1 MRLFVATGIFHP
13 DPGGPATYLYHL
25 LPELVA
31 RGHTVRVLA
40 FGDAP
45 TDGYPYT
52 VRRIPRRA
60 RLRRWA
66 EYMRAARAET
76 RRADLVFVNSLG
88 LPLFGKQGV
97 PHIFKVV
104 SDLAW
109 ERANNR
115 GWVDPTMD
123 VETFQ
128 KTRLSPKVEM
138 LKRLRTFQVRLADHV
153 IVPSQYIRRLVVGWG
168 VPAERVHVVY
178 NAMPPNTVASPLSQA
193 EARERL
199 GLPTDRSVLLTVAR
213 LIPLKGIDYV
223 LDVLKDM
230 PNVHYVIAG
239 DGPDAARLRRLAEA
253 GQLTE
258 RVTFLGRVPHEHL
271 AHYFRAADYTVLY
284 SGQEGLSHVLLE
296 SLLAGTPVIASDRGG
311 NTEVVQHGVNGLLAP
326 YGDVAALAETLR
338 HALHE
343 GTRARLAAQ
352 TGVGLE
358 RFAWPRL
365 VEQTLALLEAT
376 CTC

>member
-25 LPELVA
+25 LPEVVA
-31 RGHTVRVLA
+31 RGHEVRVLA

-45 TDGYPYT
+45 TEGYPYT
-52 VRRIPRRA
+52 VRRVPRRA
-60 RLRRWA
+60 RPRRWA
-66 EYMRAARAET
+66 EYMLAARAEA

-88 LPLFGKQGV
+88 VPLLGKQGA

-115 GWVDPTMD
+115 GWIDPTMD

-128 KTRLSPKVEM
+128 HKRLAPKVEL
-138 LKRLRTFQVRLADHV
+138 LKRLRTFQVRLADRV
-153 IVPSQYIRRLVVGWG
+153 IVPSQYIRRIVIGWG
-168 VPAERVHVVY
+168 VPAERVQVIY
-178 NAMPPNTVASPLSQA
+178 NAMAPDTVASPLSQA

-199 GLPTDRSVLLTVAR
+199 RLPTDRPIWLTVAR

-223 LDVLKDM
+223 LRALREMPDVQYL
-230 PNVHYVIAG
+230 IAG
-239 DGPDAARLRRLAEA
+239 DGPDAARLRTLAEA
-253 GQLTE
+253 TRVAE

-311 NTEVVQHGVNGLLAP
+311 NPEVVQHGVNGLLVP
-326 YGDVAALAETLR
+326 YGDAEALAEALR
-338 HALHE
+338 QALDGE
-343 GTRARLAAQ
+343 TRAGLAAQ

-358 RFAWPRL
+358 RFSWPNL
-365 VEQTLALLEAT
+365 VEKTLALLEET